1 MADIKRI
8 LNFQPKHKT
17 MFLEV
22 FKHFI
27 PYFENPDIEDLEIN
41 EFGKL
46 TLRMRGGIKLE
57 LVDDNFSKYNL
68 QTVMSLCGEVTN
80 QIEENQQISLML
92 PINNF
97 RFTGCM
103 GSLMKS
109 GVWILIRLDD
119 EEQIGVKQM
128 SIEEKKH
135 QELSNLRGRM
145 FRVKERKK
153 ENSPTHS
160 GRIKI
165 DNQEYWINGWV
176 SETKDS
182 GEKYFS
188 LSCSKV
194 TEQDLPASNI
204 DEIDEEIPF

>member
-1 MADIKRI
+1 
-8 LNFQPKHKT
+8 
-17 MFLEV
+17 
-22 FKHFI
+22 
-27 PYFENPDIEDLEIN
+27 
-41 EFGKL
+41 
-46 TLRMRGGIKLE
+46 
-57 LVDDNFSKYNL
+57 
-68 QTVMSLCGEVTN
+68 
-80 QIEENQQISLML
+80 
-92 PINNF
+92 
-97 RFTGCM
+97 
-103 GSLMKS
+103 
-109 GVWILIRLDD
+109 
-119 EEQIGVKQM
+119 M

-194 TEQDLPASNI
+194 TEQDQPASNV